1 MDERRNRKDS
11 DINDIIWD
19 IFEGDLVKV
28 KKYNLDGDL
37 YYESGIVVSDKIN
50 DQILMF
56 PYVNIYVF
64 KSGIV
69 ERHLPNTVEIISS
82 KTFARP

>member
-1 MDERRNRKDS
+1 MDEQRDRKDS
-11 DINDIIWD
+11 KIIWD

-28 KKYNLDGDL
+28 KKYNMNGEL
-37 YYESGIVVSDKIN
+37 YYESGVVVSDKIN

-69 ERHLPNTVEIISS
+69 ERHLPNTVEIISPKS
-82 KTFARP
+82 FDRP

>member
-1 MDERRNRKDS
+1 MDEQRNRKNS
-11 DINDIIWD
+11 NIRWD

-28 KKYNLDGDL
+28 KKYNLEGEL
-37 YYESGIVVSDKIN
+37 YYESGIVVSEKID

-64 KSGIV
+64 KSSII
-69 ERHLPNTVEIISS
+69 ERHLPNTVEIISP
-82 KTFARP
+82 KRG

>member
-1 MDERRNRKDS
+1 MDDHRNRKDS
-11 DINDIIWD
+11 KIIWD

-28 KKYNLDGDL
+28 KKYDFEGEL
-37 YYESGIVVSDKIN
+37 YYESGIVVSDKIH
-50 DQILMF
+50 DQILLF

-69 ERHLPNTVEIISS
+69 ERHLPNTVEIISP
-82 KTFARP
+82 KTIARP

>member
-1 MDERRNRKDS
+1 MDESRNPKNNQ
-11 DINDIIWD
+11 IVWD

-28 KKYNLDGDL
+28 KKYALDGEL
-37 YYESGIVVSDKIN
+37 YYESGIVVSDKMN

-82 KTFARP
+82 KTFAPP